1 MGGIKK
7 KIYVCIIY
15 IILELKIDL
24 NIKKKTYKASQN
36 KKLVL

>member
-1 MGGIKK
+1 MKK

-24 NIKKKTYKASQN
+24 NIKKKSYKVSQN